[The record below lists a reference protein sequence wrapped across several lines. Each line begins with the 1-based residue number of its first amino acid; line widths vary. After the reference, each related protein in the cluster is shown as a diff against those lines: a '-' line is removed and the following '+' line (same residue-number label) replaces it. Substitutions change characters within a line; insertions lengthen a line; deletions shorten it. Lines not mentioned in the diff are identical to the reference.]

1 MPGEPRPFPE
11 RRREPHRRLFPLG
24 AGLAAV
30 AVLPFALGGR
40 GGGALAVFHSVAQI
54 QGFLTCFAVGFLFT
68 WLPRRTHT
76 APPDDWEMAVALA
89 VPPATVLCAWGDEP
103 ALASWLWLSLL
114 AVVLTFTVR
123 RLWSR
128 PARDLFPP
136 VLLWVPAS
144 LAAGAAGAVLV
155 AAGPR
160 LSPGHPL
167 EAWSIGRGL
176 LVQGFAACLWLG
188 AGGLLLPR
196 LTRGEEQPGTPDPT
210 RRRSRLALH
219 GLAIAAL
226 LASFPLEVLGSARL
240 GFGLRA
246 LVAGCVLVGAARIHR
261 PPRLPG
267 LLRWLVWLAAWL
279 VPLGFA
285 LGAVGPRFRGAALHV
300 LFVGGFAQV
309 ALAASTHLVL
319 AQGAGAER
327 RAARTGGVP
336 AMAALL
342 AAAFGARIVAALEV
356 RHVAAWLGVAA
367 FSFLGAVAAWAAVV
381 GPELLAGPP
390 APGTL
395 PLDAGHPPRA

>member
-1 MPGEPRPFPE
+1 MAGEPHRLVE

-24 AGLAAV
+24 AGLAVV

-40 GGGALAVFHSVAQI
+40 GGGALAIFHSVAQI

-68 WLPRRTHT
+68 WLPRRTRT

-89 VPPATVLCAWGDEP
+89 VPPAAVLCAWGDEP

-114 AVVLTFTVR
+114 AAALAFTVR
-123 RLWSR
+123 RLRGR
-128 PARDLFPP
+128 PARERFPP

-144 LAAGAAGAVLV
+144 LAAGAAGALLV
-155 AAGPR
+155 AVGPR
-160 LSPGHPL
+160 VAPAHPL

-188 AGGLLLPR
+188 VGGFLLPQ
-196 LTRGEEQPGTPDPT
+196 LTRGEEPAGVPHPS
-210 RRRSRLALH
+210 RRRTLLALH
-219 GLAIAAL
+219 ALAIAAL
-226 LASFPLEVLGSARL
+226 LASFPLEVLGDARL

-246 LVAGCVLVGAARIHR
+246 LVAGGVLVGAARIHR
-261 PPRLPG
+261 PPLLPG

-279 VPLGFA
+279 VPVGFA
-285 LGAVGPRFRGAALHV
+285 LGALGPRFRGAALHV

-309 ALAASTHLVL
+309 ALAASTLVL
-319 AQGAGAER
+319 SQGAASER
-327 RAARTGGVP
+327 RSRRTRAVP
-336 AMAALL
+336 AMAGFL
-342 AAAFGARIVAALEV
+342 AAAFGARIGAALEV

-367 FSFLGAVAAWAAVV
+367 FAFLGAVAAWAAVV
-381 GPELLAGPP
+381 GPALLAREP
-390 APGTL
+390 APEAL